1 MNQFYLD
8 KIRKFEGFTARATWD
23 YQQDTNGYGTKA
35 QYPGEVIDKAEA
47 DRRFHAEV
55 EKARAAV
62 ARFAPQLDEGS
73 AAALTSLTFNAG
85 QKWMKSGL
93 GQSIKSGDL
102 DTAKAIF
109 KTYVNAGGQALPG
122 LQARRNSEAEWFG
135 NRGSQATVIAD
146 AVSKTAGP
154 ADQIAASATPSRSS
168 VTAVATRAVER
179 TTDRSARPNLL
190 GAEVLLSELQLAAIR
205 TSNRPWEMR
214 AKVKADEHPTALG
227 RLRSA

>member
-8 KIRKFEGFTARATWD
+8 KIRTFEGFTARAAWD

-47 DRRFHAEV
+47 ERRFHAEV

-62 ARFAPQLDEGS
+62 ARFAPHLDEGS

-93 GQSIKSGDL
+93 GQSIKAGDL
-102 DTAKAIF
+102 DSAKAIF
-109 KTYVNAGGQALPG
+109 KTYVNAGGQVLSG
-122 LQARRNSEAEWFG
+122 LQTRRNSEAEWFG
-135 NRGSQATVIAD
+135 NRSSGAAVIAD
-146 AVSKTAGP
+146 APS
-154 ADQIAASATPSRSS
+154 AALDRSSATS
-168 VTAVATRAVER
+168 AATHAAER
-179 TTDRSARPNLL
+179 TTDRSARHNLL

-205 TSNRPWEMR
+205 SSNRPWELR
-214 AKVKADEHPTALG
+214 AKAKADEQPNALG